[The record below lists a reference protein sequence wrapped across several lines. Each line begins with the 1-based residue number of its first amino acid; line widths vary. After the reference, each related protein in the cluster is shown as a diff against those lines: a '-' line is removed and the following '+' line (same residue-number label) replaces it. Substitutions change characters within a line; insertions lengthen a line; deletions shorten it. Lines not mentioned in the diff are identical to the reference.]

1 MMTDRLSPNRFF
13 YRAIFLAAFTACVS
27 CGGSEAP
34 PAQTESAKPAAGTA
48 SAPTGTC
55 ALLTAGEIQEV
66 LGKAAGAP
74 QPLEGTEVCTWP
86 SAEDPSTTL
95 LRLTF
100 TDSGYPSYE
109 GFVSSYQAEFGGEE
123 PPKQYFRPIEGVGD
137 WAMYVADENALQ
149 VYKGGRMLQV
159 GTVPPDEQQAIA
171 LAKKAVPRLP

>member
-1 MMTDRLSPNRFF
+1 MMTDCLFPNRSF
-13 YRAIFLAAFTACVS
+13 RPAILFAAVTAFAS
-27 CGGSEAP
+27 CGRSEAP
-34 PAQTESAKPAAGTA
+34 PAETASTEPATGTA
-48 SAPTGTC
+48 PAPAGTC

-66 LGKAAGAP
+66 LGKAPGAP

-109 GFVSSYQAEFGGEE
+109 AFVSSYQAEFGGEE

-149 VYKGGRMLQV
+149 VYKGSRMLQV

-171 LAKKAVPRLP
+171 LAKKALPRLP